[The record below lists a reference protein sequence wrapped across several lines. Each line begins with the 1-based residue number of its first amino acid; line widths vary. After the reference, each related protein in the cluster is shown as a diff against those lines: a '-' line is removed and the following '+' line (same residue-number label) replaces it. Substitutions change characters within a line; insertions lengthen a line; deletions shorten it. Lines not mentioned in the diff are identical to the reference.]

1 MTQETFRTAY
11 QQAHAEL
18 SDLQGQFERL
28 RLKKEK
34 IEKVVEALK
43 PLMEL
48 YATGAVADQMASD
61 PSLYLIHESK
71 EAVPEPVQRATQPS
85 PEPVL
90 EQVEYSAIA
99 TPEPVEYA
107 MESTSSDP
115 FQRRIESVLW
125 GWSQKREGMAPAV

>member
-11 QQAHAEL
+11 QLANAEL
-18 SDLQGQFERL
+18 LDLYDQFEKL

-43 PLMEL
+43 PLVEL
-48 YATGAVADQMASD
+48 YATDPGTEKLVSD
-61 PSLYLIHESK
+61 PSLYLIHESRN
-71 EAVPEPVQRATQPS
+71 AVPEPVQRASEPS

-99 TPEPVEYA
+99 TPEPVQYA
-107 MESTSSDP
+107 TESSSDP

>member
-1 MTQETFRTAY
+1 MTEETFRTAY
-11 QQAHAEL
+11 QQANAEL
-18 SDLQGQFERL
+18 WGIQEQFERL
-28 RLKKEK
+28 RLKKEQ

-43 PLMEL
+43 PFVEL
-48 YATGAVADQMASD
+48 YSENAVANQPVSD

-71 EAVPEPVQRATQPS
+71 EVAAEPVHRASEPS

-90 EQVEYSAIA
+90 AAVEYSTTLA
-99 TPEPVEYA
+99 PEPVQYA
-107 MESTSSDP
+107 AEPSSDP